1 MTTASSL
8 EVNAIFTAAI
18 NDARDWLMTDNGD
31 DARLTADME
40 STLELFD
47 ACIEDSHIQG
57 GVKELRSFSADWASN
72 DEGGFKA
79 LAEIADL
86 IDSKFETDDDVG
98 AILDYNSH
106 VQGGWTVV
114 IGWESGVTTT
124 ESVNRLRDWG
134 VI

>member
-1 MTTASSL
+1 MTTATNI

-18 NDARDWLMTDNGD
+18 AEARDWLMTDNGE
-31 DARLTADME
+31 DARLTTDME
-40 STLELFD
+40 SALELFD
-47 ACIEDSHIQG
+47 ANIEDSHIKG
-57 GVKELRSFSADWASN
+57 AVKELRSFSADWASN
-72 DEGGFKA
+72 DEGGFKD

-98 AILDYNSH
+98 AILDFNSH
-106 VQGGWTVV
+106 AEGGWTVV
-114 IGWESGVTTT
+114 VGWDSGVTTT